1 MASRSSPEAHCAW
14 CLVPGRETDLGI
26 LGGKNM
32 YLLSCRVL
40 QQETKSLAALQTL
53 PCPQPA
59 APAEMSG
66 SSHLQTQQGMAASKL
81 CCCTAM
87 GMAGEW
93 SPRGR
98 AISKL
103 SQALSEAEAGARDCS
118 GDRAPCSFK
127 TSLCVFPQLTPYPT
141 SLHYSFVHSSI
152 YPSIHLVLLIF
163 HPIVLAMGVQ
173 Q

>member
-1 MASRSSPEAHCAW
+1 MHGAW
-14 CLVPGRETDLGI
+14 CLGERLI
-26 LGGKNM
+26 LAFWGGKYI

-40 QQETKSLAALQTL
+40 QQENKSLAALQTL
-53 PCPQPA
+53 LCPQPA

-87 GMAGEW
+87 AMAGEW

-103 SQALSEAEAGARDCS
+103 SQALREAKAGARDCS

-127 TSLCVFPQLTPYPT
+127 TSLCVLPQLTPHPT

-163 HPIVLAMGVQ
+163 HPIVLATGYSSRGDRP
-173 Q
+173 